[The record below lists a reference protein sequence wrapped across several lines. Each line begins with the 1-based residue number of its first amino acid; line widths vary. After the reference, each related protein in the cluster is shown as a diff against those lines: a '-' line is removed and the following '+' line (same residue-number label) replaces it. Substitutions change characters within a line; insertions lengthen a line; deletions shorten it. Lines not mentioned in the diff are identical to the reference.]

1 MKIYLN
7 FFLTSLFVNIV
18 PSKPTNTTEDNEPAL
33 TNHLS
38 EKTERKFRQIS
49 EINDFPNERVS
60 EQDRVSRMIEVL
72 INLPEDEKD
81 KMNLSDILK
90 LEETERNKLIDELW
104 RKRQSE
110 LREIYENM
118 PKPEEILKGLIF
130 VLRNEKDDEK
140 IVKALLELEDHLSE
154 TDMAH
159 NFHVLG
165 GFSQLTSLL
174 SSKHSH
180 VVREH
185 AAYSLGTMLRNLVA
199 FNHWAQKLE
208 GAELDVTKDILSH
221 NESIINKLLSILNE
235 NFFDESHLKL
245 RLKAVYALGSI
256 LRHNIQAQEYL
267 IEHDG
272 MRLLKRACLRALK
285 EETPHRLISKYVIKI
300 VTLVSDLL
308 YDERSEIFTS
318 SHGKPNHNFRMIS
331 TQLVKT
337 DGWCEI
343 LVKVWEYISE
353 TKIYGSSLELLM
365 NATFRFAK
373 ECKRPED
380 IALIADLVRDV
391 TEHIRIDEH
400 DVENFQY
407 HLFVRAS
414 RLVDL
419 LQPAHFPK
427 KEHVEL

>member
-1 MKIYLN
+1 
-7 FFLTSLFVNIV
+7 
-18 PSKPTNTTEDNEPAL
+18 
-33 TNHLS
+33 
-38 EKTERKFRQIS
+38 
-49 EINDFPNERVS
+49 
-60 EQDRVSRMIEVL
+60 
-72 INLPEDEKD
+72 
-81 KMNLSDILK
+81 MNLSDILK

-221 NESIINKLLSILNE
+221 NESII
-235 NFFDESHLKL
+235 
-245 RLKAVYALGSI
+245 LGSI

-353 TKIYGSSLELLM
+353 TKIYGSS
-365 NATFRFAK
+365 
-373 ECKRPED
+373 
-380 IALIADLVRDV
+380 
-391 TEHIRIDEH
+391 
-400 DVENFQY
+400 
-407 HLFVRAS
+407 
-414 RLVDL
+414 
-419 LQPAHFPK
+419 
-427 KEHVEL
+427 